1 MLNNSF
7 DLLED
12 LLSGALESDGA
23 TGRSLDNRPEDFH
36 VRAPRGGEPADG
48 SLRAACS
55 GEDDPAY
62 KQSRVDSLL
71 WAYRDVGYLYADLN
85 PLGES
90 YSEKFTSL
98 SEVKKK
104 SYHRLEL
111 EEFGLSEGDLDIEFY
126 AGGGIRRAMPLR
138 GILEAFRNAYC
149 GCIGTEFLHIQDK
162 GMREWLISRMEGP
175 AYSASLDEMQR
186 RTILEDLVEA
196 EELERFL
203 QRTFIG
209 QKRFSLEGSEAVI
222 PALHFLLDGASPRG
236 IERIAM
242 GAAHRGRL
250 TILALIVGKPLEELF
265 YLFEEGF
272 TPGVFGGSDDVKYH
286 IGYSSTHRNDDGSSV
301 AITLSPNASH
311 LESVGP
317 VVEGR
322 ARGLQDLMGDAGGK
336 KVLPVLIHGDAAFAG
351 QGVVAEIFN
360 MSKLEGY
367 GTGGTIHVVI
377 NNQIGFTTPSRNAHS
392 NLNPTDIAKMN
403 PVPIFHV
410 NGDRPEAVVR
420 VMRTALDFR
429 QAFGSDVVVD
439 IFCYRRHGHNEGDEP
454 SFTHPFMY
462 DLIQAHPS
470 AAALYGE
477 ECVAAG
483 LLTSGDLEDMRKAY
497 AAKLEAAL
505 GRERAAAERKS
516 APEGDAIGEGP
527 SAETRVGEATLSRIV
542 EGISAV
548 PEGMRIHDK
557 LKFIVA
563 GKLRT
568 FRERG
573 LLDWSLAEA
582 AAFGSLLLEGVHVR
596 LSGEDSERGTFSQRH
611 LVWWEAGARTNS
623 FYVPLDNVSPGQRK
637 IALHDSPLSEF
648 GVLGFEYGYAAEY
661 SDALV
666 MWEAQFGDFSNGGQV
681 IIDNYV
687 IAAEAKWG
695 AADGLVLLL
704 PHGYE
709 GQGPEHSS
717 AHLERFLLL
726 CAEGNIRVANPTTP
740 SQYFHLLRAQAK
752 DPVKKPLVVMTPKSL
767 LRHPAVLSPIAD
779 FTDSSFRPVM
789 DDPSSPGDTAA
800 LILCS
805 GKIYYD
811 LAQKRKD
818 SGRKDVAILRIER
831 LYPFPERELERLF
844 AKYRSARTLTWA
856 QEEPRNR
863 GAWNFVR
870 ENLET
875 FFPNLSPVYVGR
887 KASASPATGSH
898 ERHAGEQ
905 AEILDAAF
913 GAQEGAEK

>member
-7 DLLED
+7 ELLED
-12 LLSGALESDGA
+12 LLSEARPAGDAAASA
-23 TGRSLDNRPEDFH
+23 LDNRPEDFH
-36 VRAPRGGEPADG
+36 VG
-48 SLRAACS
+48 SPLVAGTSTGALSAGCS

-98 SEVKKK
+98 IQVKAK
-104 SYHRLEL
+104 SYHRLGL
-111 EEFGLSEGDLDIEFY
+111 EEFGLSERDLDSSFF
-126 AGGGIRRAMPLR
+126 AGGGIRRTMPLKD
-138 GILEAFRNAYC
+138 ILDAFRGVYC
-149 GCIGTEFLHIQDK
+149 GYVGAEFLHIQDK
-162 GMREWLISRMEGP
+162 DMREWLISRMEGP
-175 AYSASLDEMQR
+175 AYPKVLDEGQR
-186 RTILEDLVEA
+186 RIILRDLVEA

-222 PALHFLLDGASPRG
+222 PALHFLLDGAGPRG
-236 IERIAM
+236 IERISM

-286 IGYSSTHRNDDGSSV
+286 IGYSSVHRNEDGSSV
-301 AITLSPNASH
+301 EISLSPNASH

-322 ARGLQDLMGDAGGK
+322 ARGIQDLLGDAGGK
-336 KVLPVLIHGDAAFAG
+336 KVLPVIIHGDAALAG
-351 QGVVAEIFN
+351 QGVVAETFN
-360 MSKLEGY
+360 MSQLEGY
-367 GTGGTIHVVI
+367 GTGGTVHVVI

-403 PVPIFHV
+403 PVPVFHV

-477 ECVAAG
+477 ECVASG
-483 LLTSGDLEDMRKAY
+483 LLSAADLEDMRKAY

-505 GRERAAAERKS
+505 HGERARSGREPL
-516 APEGDAIGEGP
+516 PEGGTGGEGP
-527 SAETRVGEATLSRIV
+527 SAETRIGEAELSRIV
-542 EGISAV
+542 EGVSAV
-548 PEGMRIHDK
+548 PEGLRIHDK
-557 LKFIVA
+557 LKSIVT

-568 FRERG
+568 FREKG
-573 LLDWSLAEA
+573 LLDWALAET
-582 AAFGSLLLEGVHVR
+582 AAFGSLLVEDVHVR

-611 LVWWEAGARTNS
+611 LVWWEAGERTSS
-623 FYVPLDNVSPGQRK
+623 FYVPLDHIAPGQRK
-637 IALHDSPLSEF
+637 IALFDSPLSEF
-648 GVLGFEYGYAAEY
+648 GVLGFEYGYAAEFK
-661 SDALV
+661 DALV

-681 IIDNYV
+681 IIDNYI

-695 AADGLVLLL
+695 ASVGLVLLL

-740 SQYFHLLRAQAK
+740 AQYFHLLRAQAK
-752 DPVKKPLVVMTPKSL
+752 DPAKKPLVVMTPKSL

-779 FTDSSFRPVM
+779 FTASGFRAVL
-789 DDPSSPGDTAA
+789 DDPAPPADASA
-800 LILCS
+800 IVLCS

-811 LAQKRKD
+811 LAQRRKEAGPRD
-818 SGRKDVAILRIER
+818 TAILRIER
-831 LYPFPERELERLF
+831 LYPFPLPELGEIISR
-844 AKYRSARTLTWA
+844 YPSAASLTWA
-856 QEEPRNR
+856 QEEPKNR
-863 GAWNFVR
+863 GAWNFMR
-870 ENLET
+870 ENIEAS
-875 FFPNLSPVYVGR
+875 FPDLPLRYVGR

-913 GAQEGAEK
+913 GSRKGAET